1 MKHKVF
7 RNFCFESFA
16 DRVPLEEVPRIFNDL
31 YQMRWRIAELDDVK
45 FFLENNNV
53 SLNTRKKLL
62 VKFLSCLDQPV
73 SDYSLVCLFYLLDD
87 HLFPRLGY
95 FINVLKI
102 FYAQERNLMLVEV
115 VSRFGLGAVNLQVY
129 QASLEYLYQKKVEYI
144 IKQDDS
150 LVGGF
155 RMRWYNGE
163 LDLTIRHQIDR
174 VKQTILQGR

>member
-7 RNFCFESFA
+7 RQFCFESFA
-16 DRVPLEEVPRIFNDL
+16 DQVPVEDVARIFNEL
-31 YQMRWRIAELDDVK
+31 YQIRWRLAEMDEAK

-53 SLNTRKKLL
+53 SVSVRKKML
-62 VKFLSCLDQPV
+62 VKFLACFGEPV
-73 SDYSLVCLFYLLDD
+73 SDYTLVCLFYLLEDR
-87 HLFPRLGY
+87 LLPRLGY
-95 FINVLKI
+95 FINVLKT

-115 VSRFGLGAVNLQVY
+115 FSRFDLGEASLQIY

-144 IKQDDS
+144 FKKEDS

-155 RMRWYNGE
+155 RLRWYNGE